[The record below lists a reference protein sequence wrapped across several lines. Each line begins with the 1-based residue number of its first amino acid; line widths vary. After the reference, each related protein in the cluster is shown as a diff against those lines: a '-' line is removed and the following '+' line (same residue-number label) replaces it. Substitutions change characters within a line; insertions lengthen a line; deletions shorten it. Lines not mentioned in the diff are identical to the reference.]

1 MPASRPIRT
10 TNASRQGLW
19 YVLGMAAK
27 ERRKRPADW
36 SAKLTRSLTLKDG
49 DKLVTLADA
58 RRVVLAHLT
67 TVVEDT
73 ALTPAMRLL
82 LAATTCSFADRNAA
96 ADQVAILL
104 SARAV
109 Y

>member
-1 MPASRPIRT
+1 
-10 TNASRQGLW
+10 
-19 YVLGMAAK
+19 MAKRAK
-27 ERRKRPADW
+27 QRRADW

-73 ALTPAMRLL
+73 ALTHAMRLL
-82 LAATTCSFADRNAA
+82 LAAATCSFADRNAA
-96 ADQVAILL
+96 ADQVAI
-104 SARAV
+104 AA
-109 Y
+109 